1 LSVDHKDEDRLSG
14 EDELPRQ
21 GILATLPK
29 RTLSRVVILLAALAG
44 IVYLRQRTSLIAG
57 CMANA
62 FLVSPT
68 AEPMRSSVSL
78 KARVLMSPDAQER
91 GR

>member
-1 LSVDHKDEDRLSG
+1 MSVERKDENLSSG

-29 RTLSRVVILLAALAG
+29 RTLSRVVLLLAALAG
-44 IVYLRQRTSLIAG
+44 IIYLRQRTSLIAG

-62 FLVSPT
+62 FLVSP
-68 AEPMRSSVSL
+68 AVEPMRPSAPI
-78 KARVLMSPDAQER
+78 KARVLVAPDPQEKER
-91 GR
+91 

>member
-1 LSVDHKDEDRLSG
+1 MSVDRKDEDRLSG
-14 EDELPRQ
+14 EDEIPRQ

-62 FLVSPT
+62 FLVSP
-68 AEPMRSSVSL
+68 AMEPTRSSPPI
-78 KARVLMSPDAQER
+78 KARVLISPDARE

>member
-1 LSVDHKDEDRLSG
+1 VDRKDEDRLSG

-29 RTLSRVVILLAALAG
+29 RTLSRVVLLLAALAA

-62 FLVSPT
+62 FLVSP
-68 AEPMRSSVSL
+68 AVEPLRSSVSL
-78 KARVLMSPDAQER
+78 KARVLMSPDAQEK